1 MKYLEYS
8 NKIFRIQLWG
18 LKKRKD
24 KKKIS
29 IFKMLKKMKKKNPNN
44 MLTNI

>member
-24 KKKIS
+24 KKK
-29 IFKMLKKMKKKNPNN
+29 KKNQH
-44 MLTNI
+44 L